1 MYTENDLSNIVIR
14 EAIHV
19 HKTLGPGLLESVYE
33 ECLYHRLIK
42 AELDVQKEYPVPVV
56 FEEVKLEC
64 GYRADILVER
74 KLIIEVKA
82 VEALNDVH
90 KAQVLTY
97 LKLTNI
103 KLGLLMNFNV
113 LFLKDGIK
121 RIVNN
126 L

>member
-1 MYTENDLSNIVIR
+1 MYTENDLSNMVIR

-19 HKTLGPGLLESVYE
+19 HKALGPGLLESVYE

-42 AELDVQKEYPVPVV
+42 SELNVQKEYPIPVV

-64 GYRADILVER
+64 GYRADLVVEK

-97 LKLTNI
+97 L
-103 KLGLLMNFNV
+103 
-113 LFLKDGIK
+113 
-121 RIVNN
+121 
-126 L
+126 

>member
-1 MYTENDLSNIVIR
+1 MLSENDLSNIIIG

-19 HKTLGPGLLESVYE
+19 HKSLGPGLLESVYE
-33 ECLYHRLIK
+33 TCLCHRLVK
-42 AELDVQKEYPVPVV
+42 AGLNISKEKAIPVV
-56 FEEVKLEC
+56 FEDIRLEC
-64 GYRADILVER
+64 GYRADIVVEN

-82 VEALNDVH
+82 VEALNEIH
-90 KAQVLTY
+90 KAQLLTY
-97 LKLTNI
+97 LRLTEL

>member
-1 MYTENDLSNIVIR
+1 MYTENDLSNIIIR

-19 HKTLGPGLLESVYE
+19 HKSLGPGLLESVYE
-33 ECLYHRLIK
+33 NCLFHRLVKNDLNVIK
-42 AELDVQKEYPVPVV
+42 EKPIPVV

-64 GYRADILVER
+64 GFRCGILVEK
-74 KLIIEVKA
+74 KLIIGIKA
-82 VEALNDVH
+82 LEALNDIH
-90 KAQVLTY
+90 LAQVVTY
-97 LKLTNI
+97 LKMTNV

-113 LFLKDGIK
+113 VKLKDGLK